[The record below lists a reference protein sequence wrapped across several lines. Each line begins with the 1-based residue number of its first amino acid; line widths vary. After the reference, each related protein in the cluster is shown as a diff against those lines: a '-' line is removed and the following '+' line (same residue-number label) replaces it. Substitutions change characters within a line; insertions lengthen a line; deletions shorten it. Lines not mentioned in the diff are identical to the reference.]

1 MEKSVGERALA
12 PVPGYDVQRADT
24 LDEALAHD
32 GAVIGDAAGEDGRT
46 AQGVLSPNA
55 RPTRGSGRGV
65 VEEEGSCSDVLL
77 CSTRSAPLAG
87 GRSRGG
93 YCREPRSLG
102 RWPLRAW
109 AIGPSNDACPGRRL
123 DGRHQ
128 GCPIGGLAS
137 VDWLRVAQLD
147 AAHPV
152 SLPVVGNQQVVIGA
166 IPEQIAGFS
175 AEATVLGTSTTH

>member
-1 MEKSVGERALA
+1 MAAVAS
-12 PVPGYDVQRADT
+12 PG
-24 LDEALAHD
+24 HF
-32 GAVIGDAAGEDGRT
+32 
-46 AQGVLSPNA
+46 
-55 RPTRGSGRGV
+55 
-65 VEEEGSCSDVLL
+65 
-77 CSTRSAPLAG
+77 AG
-87 GRSRGG
+87 GPCEHG
-93 YCREPRSLG
+93 
-102 RWPLRAW
+102 

-166 IPEQIAGFS
+166 IPEPDRRI
-175 AEATVLGTSTTH
+175 LGGGDGARNLDDPLMLD